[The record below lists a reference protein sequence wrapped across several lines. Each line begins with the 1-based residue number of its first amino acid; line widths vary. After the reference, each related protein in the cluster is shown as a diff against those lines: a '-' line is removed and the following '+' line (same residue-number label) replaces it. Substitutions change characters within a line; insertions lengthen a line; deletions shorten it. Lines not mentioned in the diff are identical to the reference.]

1 MHALHL
7 RLPKNFVLEERLDR
21 YADAIEAFPTTYAGR
36 WAEAC
41 APLTARGLGR
51 FREVRLDLG
60 CGKGAFLIEAAR
72 REPDVLWVGIDN
84 EPICIAYTAQGICEA
99 GLANAVVVP
108 GSAEHVLGYF
118 AEGELARIYLNF
130 PTPFPKRRHAKYRLT
145 HARNLLLLR
154 HVLAPTG
161 TLVFK
166 TDSEPLYLYSR
177 PQFPVAGFR
186 TLWTSE
192 DVRTDRPGD
201 PVSGYERKLTAQGAR
216 VYGVCAEPAPG
227 PAPDPADIDAAEAD
241 IEQSLVRYLPD
252 DLHSL
257 GYVPHGMEA
266 TVVNLRNQR
275 DKNNWRDKSN
285 WRDKADQGQL

>member
-21 YADAIEAFPTTYAGR
+21 YADAIEAFPTSYAGR

-41 APLTARGLGR
+41 APLTAQGLGR
-51 FREVRLDLG
+51 FREARLDLG

-108 GSAEHVLGYF
+108 GSAEHVLSYF
-118 AEGELARIYLNF
+118 AQGELARIYLNF
-130 PTPFPKRRHAKYRLT
+130 PTPFPKRRHATYRLT

-154 HVLAPTG
+154 RVLAPTG
-161 TLVFK
+161 TIVFK

-177 PQFPVAGFR
+177 PQFPVAGFH

-192 DVRTDRPGD
+192 DVRADRPGD
-201 PVSGYERKLTAQGAR
+201 PVSGYERKLTAQGAQ
-216 VYGVCAEPAPG
+216 VYGIYAEPTPE
-227 PAPDPADIDAAEAD
+227 PAPDPADIDAAESD
-241 IEQSLVRYLPD
+241 IEQSLVKYLPD

-275 DKNNWRDKSN
+275 DK
-285 WRDKADQGQL
+285 ADQGRR

>member
-21 YADAIEAFPTTYAGR
+21 YADAIEAFPTSYAGR

-41 APLTARGLGR
+41 APLTAQGLGR
-51 FREVRLDLG
+51 FREARLDLG

-108 GSAEHVLGYF
+108 GSAEHVLSYF
-118 AEGELARIYLNF
+118 AQGELARIYLNF
-130 PTPFPKRRHAKYRLT
+130 PTPFPKRRHATYRLT

-154 HVLAPTG
+154 RVLAPTG
-161 TLVFK
+161 TIVFK

-177 PQFPVAGFR
+177 PQFPVAGFH

-192 DVRTDRPGD
+192 DVRADRPGD
-201 PVSGYERKLTAQGAR
+201 PVSGYERKLTAQGAQ
-216 VYGVCAEPAPG
+216 VYGIYAEPTPE
-227 PAPDPADIDAAEAD
+227 PAPDPADIDAAESD
-241 IEQSLVRYLPD
+241 IEQSLVKYLPD

>member
-21 YADAIEAFPTTYAGR
+21 YADAIEAFPTSYAGR

-41 APLTARGLGR
+41 APLTAQGLGR
-51 FREVRLDLG
+51 FREARLDLG

-108 GSAEHVLGYF
+108 GSAEHVLSYF
-118 AEGELARIYLNF
+118 AQGELARIYLNF
-130 PTPFPKRRHAKYRLT
+130 PTPFPKRRHATYRLT

-154 HVLAPTG
+154 RVLAPTG
-161 TLVFK
+161 TIVFK

-177 PQFPVAGFR
+177 PQFPVAGFH

-192 DVRTDRPGD
+192 DVRADRPGD
-201 PVSGYERKLTAQGAR
+201 PVSGYERKLTAQGAQ
-216 VYGVCAEPAPG
+216 VYGIYAEPTPE
-227 PAPDPADIDAAEAD
+227 PAPDPADIDAAESD
-241 IEQSLVRYLPD
+241 IEQSLVKYLPD

-266 TVVNLRNQR
+266 TVVTLRSQ
-275 DKNNWRDKSN
+275 
-285 WRDKADQGQL
+285 RDKADQGRR

>member
-21 YADAIEAFPTTYAGR
+21 YADAIEAFPTSYAGR

-41 APLTARGLGR
+41 APLTAQGLGR
-51 FREVRLDLG
+51 FREARLDLG

-108 GSAEHVLGYF
+108 GSAEHVLSYF
-118 AEGELARIYLNF
+118 AQGELARIYLNF
-130 PTPFPKRRHAKYRLT
+130 PTPFPKRRHATYRLT

-154 HVLAPTG
+154 RVLAPTG
-161 TLVFK
+161 TIVFK

-177 PQFPVAGFR
+177 PQFPVAGFH

-192 DVRTDRPGD
+192 DVRADRPGD
-201 PVSGYERKLTAQGAR
+201 PVSGYERKLTAQGAQ
-216 VYGVCAEPAPG
+216 VYGIYAEPTPE
-227 PAPDPADIDAAEAD
+227 PAPDPADIDAAESD
-241 IEQSLVRYLPD
+241 IAQSLVKYLPD

-275 DKNNWRDKSN
+275 DK
-285 WRDKADQGQL
+285 ADQGRR